1 MERSRQMPKHARL
14 DFRKPHVLR
23 TPEEYEAAMAQI
35 HDLLDQAVEPG
46 TEDYERLEFLSV
58 LAEAYE
64 DAHTPEPR
72 RASPQELVEFMLEQH
87 GKTRADL
94 AAVMGGKARV
104 SQFLSGARRLSLA
117 QVRGLR
123 ETLGLSADLLLPVT
137 EERPRAKRA

>member
-1 MERSRQMPKHARL
+1 MQKRARL

-23 TPEEYEAAMAQI
+23 TPEEYEAAMAEI
-35 HDLLDQAVEPG
+35 HELLDQATEPG
-46 TEDYERLEFLSV
+46 TEEYERLEFLSV

-72 RASPQELVEFMLEQH
+72 RASPQELVEFMLEQQ

-94 AAVMGGKARV
+94 APVMGGKARG
-104 SQFLSGARRLSLA
+104 SQFFSGARRLSLA
-117 QVRGLR
+117 QVHLLR
-123 ETLGLSADLLLPVT
+123 EALGLSADLLLPPA